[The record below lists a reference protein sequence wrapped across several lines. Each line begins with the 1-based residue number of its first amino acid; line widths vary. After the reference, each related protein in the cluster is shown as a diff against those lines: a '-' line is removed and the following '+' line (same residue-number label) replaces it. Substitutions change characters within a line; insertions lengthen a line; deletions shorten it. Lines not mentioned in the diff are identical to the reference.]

1 MCRECALLSCF
12 IGAGAGGGWHST
24 CLDQVSTLE
33 STLDSRRQPQ
43 SQALSSRCFARL
55 RRALRVAVGCGV
67 WRANHKTITAW
78 AAAGNKSNDM
88 TA

>member
-24 CLDQVSTLE
+24 VSTLE
-33 STLDSRRQPQ
+33 STLDSRRPQ

>member
-1 MCRECALLSCF
+1 MCRECVCALLSCF

-24 CLDQVSTLE
+24 VVSTLA
-33 STLDSRRQPQ
+33 LDSRRPQ